1 MIKKLF
7 FIFVMVF
14 SFSFAYAEPVV
25 LDIEINGVRSDNG
38 NIMIGICAN
47 EDEFNEKKVCKYGV
61 KVKAVKGKTLKKVEV
76 EKGKYGIIVY
86 HDENGNGKLDKS
98 FTGRPK
104 EGYGFSKNV
113 FGAFGSKPAYKKSEI
128 EVNGNSKES
137 ISLKY

>member
-1 MIKKLF
+1 MFKRLF
-7 FIFVMVF
+7 FTFIMVLSFGFV
-14 SFSFAYAEPVV
+14 YAEPVL
-25 LDIEINGVRSDNG
+25 LDIEINNVRSDNG
-38 NIMIGICAN
+38 NIMIGICAS
-47 EDEFNEKKVCKYGV
+47 EDEFNEKKACKYGV

-86 HDENGNGKLDKS
+86 HDENGNGKLDKA

-128 EVNGNSKES
+128 EVKGNSKES